1 MTVFPSILKT
11 RSAAGLAEAVSPSW
25 QPAAPS
31 RQRPSR
37 RPRWYCPRPRPRC
50 SAGKTTTPPATSTS
64 GSRPDGYPQQH
75 KAARVEHHRGSLCVC
90 TRLTMELTHVS
101 FWLSTFPNR
110 LLGPSSQS
118 GTAYSLGL

>member
-1 MTVFPSILKT
+1 LHRGRLAILATGSTEPAASK
-11 RSAAGLAEAVSPSW
+11 SAASVALSAAKAPVLSWKDDYATRTSP
-25 QPAAPS
+25 
-31 RQRPSR
+31 
-37 RPRWYCPRPRPRC
+37 
-50 SAGKTTTPPATSTS
+50 S

-101 FWLSTFPNR
+101 YWLSTFPNR